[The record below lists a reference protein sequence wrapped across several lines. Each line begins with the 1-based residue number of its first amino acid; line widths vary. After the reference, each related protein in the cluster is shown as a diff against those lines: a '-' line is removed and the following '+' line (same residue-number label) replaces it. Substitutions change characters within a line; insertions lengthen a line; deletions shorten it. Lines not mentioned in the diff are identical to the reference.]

1 MNMKNKYIYGY
12 GCLALILST
21 GLFSCK
27 KKAAATPANYFLN
40 YAIPDVPPTSPYLVG
55 AFYYDQGS
63 NQNPFGTTWNTSA
76 LITIPALGPY
86 AYPTSG
92 ASAGLPTAVVGGTYT
107 NGGSSAPYTGGT
119 VTGANLMAQQ
129 VAEAIRAK
137 VDYLIFPLRA
147 PSANNANYLIDVAT
161 INAFLA
167 SPNVGA
173 SGMHFAVMLSVNWSN
188 GAYGTTI
195 TGGATG
201 FGTQIEN
208 NPTQVTN
215 LYNDINTMMTT
226 FMNNP
231 AYQKVNGKSVFVMW
245 DSSDLNSANN
255 VALYTQIRANAN
267 TILGHD
273 LFIVGEQNRW
283 SPPQRFYYRVQGCV
297 DGLCEDNMADYAGN
311 VDRYYIFPQECD
323 QNYGYYNSYLASI
336 GVEFVPTVQ
345 AAYNYQIAS
354 STATTLTHYRNDGG
368 LFYRTFTNIAKRSAG
383 PDRMVFVDSFNDYSH
398 DTQIEAGIS
407 PAYGLVPIVNYGT
420 LYEDIT
426 AQEFKP

>member
-1 MNMKNKYIYGY
+1 MKNKYIYGY
-12 GCLALILST
+12 GCLALMLSA

-27 KKAAATPANYFLN
+27 KKASPTPADYFLN
-40 YAIPDVPPTSPYLVG
+40 YTIPEVPVTSPYLVG
-55 AFYYDQGS
+55 AFYYDQGAP
-63 NQNPFGTTWNTSA
+63 QNSFGTTWSTSA

-107 NGGSSAPYTGGT
+107 NGGPSAPYTGGT
-119 VTGANLMAQQ
+119 VTGANLMPQQ
-129 VAEAIRAK
+129 VAEAARAK
-137 VDYLIFPLRA
+137 IDYLIFPLRS

-167 SPNVGA
+167 SPGVGA
-173 SGMHFAVMLSVNWSN
+173 SGMHFAIDLSANWSG

-195 TGGATG
+195 SGGPTG

-208 NPTQVTN
+208 NPAQVTN

-226 FMNNP
+226 FMKNP
-231 AYQKVNGKSVFVMW
+231 AYQTVNGKSVFVMW
-245 DSSDLNSANN
+245 DAVDLNSANN

-273 LFIVGEQNRW
+273 LFIVGEQSKW
-283 SPPQRFYYRVQGCV
+283 SPPQQYYYRIQGSL
-297 DGLCEDNMADYAGN
+297 DGMCEANLGDYINN
-311 VDRYYIFPQECD
+311 VDRYYLFPQECD
-323 QNYGYYNSYLASI
+323 QNYGYWNSYLASI
-336 GVEFVPTVQ
+336 GVEFIPMVE
-345 AAYNYQIAS
+345 AAYNYQVGS
-354 STATTLTHYRNDGG
+354 STSTSLSHYRNDGG
-368 LFYRTFTNIAKRSAG
+368 NFYRTFTNVAKRNVAK
-383 PDRMVFVDSFNDYSH
+383 DRMVFVDSFNNYAI

-407 PAYGLVPIVNYGT
+407 PAYGLIPAVNYGT